1 MSNLM
6 SIIYIMFDHTLTNA
20 TVYRLEKDSVSSMSD
35 SSPSYATVIRAK
47 SVNSIS
53 HNVKSFLQTVINIR
67 L

>member
-1 MSNLM
+1 MSNHI
-6 SIIYIMFDHTLTNA
+6 SIIHIMFDHTWTNT

-35 SSPSYATVIRAK
+35 LPPSYSTVIRAK
-47 SVNSIS
+47 SVDSIS